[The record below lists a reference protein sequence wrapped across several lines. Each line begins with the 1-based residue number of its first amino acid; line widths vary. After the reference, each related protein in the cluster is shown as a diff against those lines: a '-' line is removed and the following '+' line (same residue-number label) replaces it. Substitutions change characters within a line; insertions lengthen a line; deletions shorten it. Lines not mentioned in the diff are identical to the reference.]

1 MLVGGGGPQA
11 GWKPAGN
18 GEPRGGARFHQLK
31 LDGKHRP
38 AGSRPRFTP
47 YFAAARLQQA
57 DMLNPRQAGFAAI
70 VFFKRRVPCRRQ
82 AVIGF
87 FIPRRARVSGQ
98 RVMLGGMAIHRIR
111 NIEIREIPYRP
122 AGGPAIHYSALLARK
137 GAGCSVEDTLMAQS
151 VPQSLSPSVPQ
162 SLSPSVPQS
171 FSPSVLQSFSPSVLQ
186 S

>member
-1 MLVGGGGPQA
+1 
-11 GWKPAGN
+11 
-18 GEPRGGARFHQLK
+18 
-31 LDGKHRP
+31 
-38 AGSRPRFTP
+38 
-47 YFAAARLQQA
+47 
-57 DMLNPRQAGFAAI
+57 MLNPRQAGFAAI

-162 SLSPSVPQS
+162 SFSPSVLQS

-186 S
+186 SSVLNFGLRERPQVVSTWAVFAFVVFVRWALRGLIGGPRQNREGDLSRRT